1 MPSEDKNV
9 KYSFTGDTSSLQDAV
24 NKVLNLF
31 DKVDARAKKI
41 GQSESFEKMN
51 THAKRVTSTLK
62 SMASE
67 ANKTGQRLKKSF
79 SMANASEVK
88 KQMTQNITATIA
100 QLNNMARSFSDMT
113 SRIVSMETKSS
124 QAFTRMQTRLGSIA
138 AAFRRVSK
146 ASDDEGKSADS
157 NIRKTKTL
165 TKLKQELGKTSAN
178 LSNHFKK
185 VSTSANQ
192 AYTGINRLAGSSNKL
207 KSVFSI
213 LTGYKIGSFLAT
225 GTQEAIHFTEVLN
238 MFTVAM
244 GESNEV
250 ADKFVSTI
258 QEMYGLDPTNIMRY
272 TSMFYQL
279 ASAVDT
285 PTEAA
290 EKMSMGLT
298 KMTVDIASLFDMPI
312 DTVMENLSSGMQGMT
327 RAVRKYGMD
336 LRNTTLQQTALSL
349 GISRQVESMSE
360 ADRQGLRYITMMR
373 QASIA
378 TGDFGKTIESPAN
391 QLRVLREQVSQ
402 LARAIGSFFVPVL
415 QVVLPYLNGFIMAI
429 RTIINFLGSMLGI
442 TTKSFGGA
450 TDAAKKLGAQAGS
463 AAGGIGGIGDS
474 AKDAAK
480 QMKQL
485 TAPFDELNILS
496 EDTSDSLSGLGGSG
510 GGGIGG
516 DFMDPAIMQAIADM
530 ETQFENIEMK
540 ANKVRDSILEFLGF
554 HYEGD
559 QLKWVA
565 DDFQK
570 NLVDKFPQWKK
581 TINATFENWDE
592 IVNSVKRLGT
602 VLWDTFKTIL
612 SPITTLIVETF
623 KSIDWDE
630 VFSDFI
636 TKLPDRL
643 NALSDWIENNQG
655 LIQVFSYLVA
665 GVALAFKGWSI
676 IQTYIPLF
684 EKIASAVNIFL
695 KFLNPVSATI
705 IAVGAALVYAYNKFE
720 SVRNAVSNLKDA
732 FSVMV
737 DAVSGLMTTLWETV
751 LQPILDNMGTQFSNL
766 WENHISPLIE
776 NFALFA
782 AAVGEAI
789 LTVITIITQLVDLVI
804 QRLGPDF
811 STAFNLVLDI
821 VTTVVGLLADL
832 IGGFLEVLTGVITFI
847 TGVFSGD
854 WEKAWEG
861 IKLTFQ
867 GVVDGIKGIMR
878 LGVNIIVDLV
888 NGFVSVVYDGLVA
901 LIKRIN
907 KIASKAAK
915 FVGIDIAIPIPDRPA
930 KFPHLAKGGVVTGPT
945 VGLIGEGKYDEAV
958 IPLGDSPQMN
968 EMIQKI
974 VDALHDD
981 PKGGSGGGEA
991 VFNITVELDGDVI
1004 YKKMKRIEQSKGRDF
1019 KMGGFQRG

>member
-9 KYSFTGDTSSLQDAV
+9 RYSFTGDTSSLQDAV

-51 THAKRVTSTLK
+51 THAKRVTNTLRG
-62 SMASE
+62 MASE

-88 KQMTQNITATIA
+88 KQMTQNITATLA

-124 QAFTRMQTRLGSIA
+124 QAFARMQTRLGAIA

-165 TKLKQELGKTSAN
+165 TKLKQELGKASAN

-192 AYTGINRLAGSSNKL
+192 AHTGINRLTGSSNKL
-207 KSVFSI
+207 KSVLSI

-312 DTVMENLSSGMQGMT
+312 NTVMENLSSGMQGMT

-336 LRNTTLQQTALSL
+336 LRVTTLQQTALSL
-349 GISRQVESMSE
+349 GISRQVENMSE

-391 QLRVLREQVSQ
+391 QLRILREQVSQ
-402 LARAIGSFFVPVL
+402 LARAIGNFFIPVL

-429 RTIINFLGSMLGI
+429 RTIINFLGSMIGI
-442 TTKSFGGA
+442 TTTAFGGA
-450 TDAAKKLGAQAGS
+450 TDAAKKLGDQAGS

-480 QMKQL
+480 KMKQL

-496 EDTSDSLSGLGGSG
+496 EDTSDNLSGLGGA

-516 DFMDPAIMQAIADM
+516 EFMDPAIMQAIADM

-540 ANKVRDSILEFLGF
+540 ANKVRDSILDFLGF

-559 QLKWVA
+559 QLVWVA
-565 DDFQK
+565 EDFQK

-592 IVNSVKRLGT
+592 IVASVKRLGK
-602 VLWDTFKTIL
+602 VLWTTFKNIL
-612 SPITTLIVETF
+612 SPIQKLIVDTF
-623 KSIDWDE
+623 TSIDWDSI
-630 VFSDFI
+630 FADFI
-636 TKLPDRL
+636 TQLPNRL
-643 NALSDWIENNQG
+643 NALSDWILANQG
-655 LIQVFSYLVA
+655 LIQGFTYTVA
-665 GVALAFKGWSI
+665 AVALAFKGWTVL
-676 IQTYIPLF
+676 QTYIPLF
-684 EKIASAVNIFL
+684 TQIGAAIKTFVG
-695 KFLNPVSATI
+695 FLNPVSATLM
-705 IAVGAALVYAYNKFE
+705 AVGAALIYAYNKFDTVKE
-720 SVRNAVSNLKDA
+720 AVASLQEA
-732 FSVMV
+732 FATMV
-737 DAVSGLMTTLWETV
+737 GAVGGLMTTLWDTT
-751 LQPILDNMGTQFSNL
+751 LKPILENMAMQFGGL
-766 WENHISPLIE
+766 WETCISPLIE
-776 NFALFA
+776 SFALLA
-782 AAVGEAI
+782 LAVVEAVVSI
-789 LTVITIITQLVDLVI
+789 ITVITQLLTLVTAK
-804 QRLGPDF
+804 LGPQF
-811 STAFNLVLDI
+811 ATAFNLVLDV
-821 VTTVVGLLADL
+821 VTSVVGAMTTILD
-832 IGGFLEVLTGVITFI
+832 GFMEVLAGLITFI

-854 WEKAWEG
+854 WEKAWDG

-878 LGVNIIVDLV
+878 LGVNVIVDLV

-907 KIASKAAK
+907 KIAAKAAK
-915 FVGIDIAIPIPDRPA
+915 FVGMDIAIPIPDRPA
-930 KFPHLAKGGVVTGPT
+930 KFPHFAKGGVVTGPT

-974 VDALHDD
+974 VDALHDSPD
-981 PKGGSGGGEA
+981 GAGGGDA

>member
-9 KYSFTGDTSSLQDAV
+9 RYSFTGDTSSLQDAV

-51 THAKRVTSTLK
+51 TQAKRVTSTLK

-88 KQMTQNITATIA
+88 KQMTQNIAATVA

-124 QAFTRMQTRLGSIA
+124 QAFARMQTRLGSIA

-165 TKLKQELGKTSAN
+165 TKLKQELGKASAN

-192 AYTGINRLAGSSNKL
+192 AHTGINRLTGSSNKL

-312 DTVMENLSSGMQGMT
+312 NTVMENLSSGMQGMT

-336 LRNTTLQQTALSL
+336 LRVTTLQQTALSL
-349 GISRQVESMSE
+349 GISRQVENMSE

-391 QLRVLREQVSQ
+391 QLRILREQVFQ
-402 LARAIGSFFVPVL
+402 LARAIGNFFIPVL

-429 RTIINFLGSMLGI
+429 RTIINFLGSMIGI
-442 TTKSFGGA
+442 TTTAFGGA
-450 TDAAKKLGAQAGS
+450 TDAAKKLGDQAGS

-480 QMKQL
+480 KMKQL

-496 EDTSDSLSGLGGSG
+496 EDTSDSLSGLGGA

-516 DFMDPAIMQAIADM
+516 EFMDPAIMQAIADM

-540 ANKVRDSILEFLGF
+540 ANKVRDSILDFLGF

-559 QLKWVA
+559 QLVWVA
-565 DDFQK
+565 EDFQK
-570 NLVDKFPQWKK
+570 NLVDKFPQWKQ
-581 TINATFENWDE
+581 TINATFDNWDE
-592 IVNSVKRLGT
+592 IVASVQRLGK
-602 VLWDTFKTIL
+602 VLWTTFKNIL
-612 SPITTLIVETF
+612 SPIQKLIVDTF
-623 KSIDWDE
+623 TSIDWDSI
-630 VFSDFI
+630 FADFI
-636 TKLPDRL
+636 TQLPNRL
-643 NALSDWIENNQG
+643 NALSDWILANQG
-655 LIQVFSYLVA
+655 LIQGFTYVVA
-665 GVALAFKGWSI
+665 AVALAFRGWTVL
-676 IQTYIPLF
+676 QTYIPLLTQIGAAINTF
-684 EKIASAVNIFL
+684 VG
-695 KFLNPVSATI
+695 FLNPVSATLM
-705 IAVGAALVYAYNKFE
+705 AVGAALIYAYNKFDTVKE
-720 SVRNAVSNLKDA
+720 AVASLQEA
-732 FSVMV
+732 FATMV
-737 DAVSGLMTTLWETV
+737 GAVGGLMTTLWDTT
-751 LQPILDNMGTQFSNL
+751 LKPILENMAMQFGGL
-766 WENHISPLIE
+766 WETCISPLIE
-776 NFALFA
+776 SFALLA
-782 AAVGEAI
+782 LAVVEAVVSI
-789 LTVITIITQLVDLVI
+789 ITVITQLLTLVTTN
-804 QRLGPDF
+804 LGPQF
-811 STAFNLVLDI
+811 ATAFNLVLDV
-821 VTTVVGLLADL
+821 VTTV
-832 IGGFLEVLTGVITFI
+832 IGALTTILDGFMEVLAGLITFI

-861 IKLTFQ
+861 IKLTFK
-867 GVVDGIKGIMR
+867 GVWDGMKGIARLAVNIVVDLI
-878 LGVNIIVDLV
+878 
-888 NGFVSVVYDGLVA
+888 NGFVSIVYDGLVA

-907 KIASKAAK
+907 KIAAKAAK

-930 KFPHLAKGGVVTGPT
+930 KFPHFAKGGVVTGPT

-974 VDALHDD
+974 VDALH
-981 PKGGSGGGEA
+981 GSPDGAGGGDA

>member
-9 KYSFTGDTSSLQDAV
+9 RYSFTGDTSSLQDAV

-51 THAKRVTSTLK
+51 THAKRVTNTLRG
-62 SMASE
+62 MASE

-88 KQMTQNITATIA
+88 KQMTQNITATLA

-124 QAFTRMQTRLGSIA
+124 QAFARMQTRLGSIA

-165 TKLKQELGKTSAN
+165 TKLKQELGKASAN

-192 AYTGINRLAGSSNKL
+192 AHTGINRLTGSSNKL
-207 KSVFSI
+207 KSVCSI

-279 ASAVDT
+279 ASAVET

-290 EKMSMGLT
+290 EQMSMGLT

-312 DTVMENLSSGMQGMT
+312 NTVMENLSSGMQGMT

-336 LRNTTLQQTALSL
+336 LRITTLQQTALSL
-349 GISRQVESMSE
+349 GISRQIENMSE

-402 LARAIGSFFVPVL
+402 LARAIGNFFIPVL

-429 RTIINFLGSMLGI
+429 RTIINFLGSMIGI
-442 TTKSFGGA
+442 TTTAFGGA
-450 TDAAKKLGAQAGS
+450 TDAAKKLGDQAGS

-480 QMKQL
+480 KMKQL

-496 EDTSDSLSGLGGSG
+496 EDTSDSLSGLGGA

-516 DFMDPAIMQAIADM
+516 EFMDPAIMQAIADM

-540 ANKVRDSILEFLGF
+540 ANKVRDSILDFLGF
-554 HYEGD
+554 HYEGA
-559 QLKWVA
+559 QLVWVA
-565 DDFQK
+565 EDFQK
-570 NLVDKFPQWKK
+570 NLVDKFPYWKK

-592 IVNSVKRLGT
+592 IVASVKRLGK
-602 VLWDTFKTIL
+602 VLWQTFKNIL
-612 SPITTLIVETF
+612 SPIQKLIVDTF
-623 KSIDWDE
+623 TSIDWDSI
-630 VFSDFI
+630 FADFI
-636 TKLPDRL
+636 TQLPNRL
-643 NALSDWIENNQG
+643 NALSDWILANQG
-655 LIQVFSYLVA
+655 LIQGFTYTVA
-665 GVALAFKGWSI
+665 AVALAFKGWTVL
-676 IQTYIPLF
+676 QTYIPLF
-684 EKIASAVNIFL
+684 TQIGAAIKTFVG
-695 KFLNPVSATI
+695 FLNPVSATLM
-705 IAVGAALVYAYNKFE
+705 AVGAALIYAYNKFDTVKE
-720 SVRNAVSNLKDA
+720 AVASLQEA
-732 FSVMV
+732 FATMV
-737 DAVSGLMTTLWETV
+737 GAVGGLMTTLWDTT
-751 LQPILDNMGTQFSNL
+751 LKPILENMAMQFGGL
-766 WENHISPLIE
+766 WETCISPLIE
-776 NFALFA
+776 SFALLA
-782 AAVGEAI
+782 LAVVEAVVSI
-789 LTVITIITQLVDLVI
+789 ITVITQLLTLVTSK
-804 QRLGPDF
+804 LGPQF
-811 STAFNLVLDI
+811 ATAFNLVLDV
-821 VTTVVGLLADL
+821 VTSVVSALTTILD
-832 IGGFLEVLTGVITFI
+832 GFMEVLAGLITFI
-847 TGVFSGD
+847 TGVFTGD

-861 IKLTFQ
+861 IKTVFK
-867 GVVDGIKGIMR
+867 GVWDGMKGIAR
-878 LGVNIIVDLV
+878 LAANVVIDLV
-888 NGFVSVVYDGLVA
+888 NGFVSIVYDGLVA

-907 KIASKAAK
+907 KIASKAMK
-915 FVGIDIAIPIPDRPA
+915 FVGLDILIPIPDKPA
-930 KFPHLAKGGVVTGPT
+930 KFPHFAKGGVVTGPT

-974 VDALHDD
+974 IDALHDSPD
-981 PKGGSGGGEA
+981 GAGGGDA

>member
-9 KYSFTGDTSSLQDAV
+9 RYSFTGDTSSLQDAV

-88 KQMTQNITATIA
+88 KQMTQNITATLA

-124 QAFTRMQTRLGSIA
+124 QAFARMQTRLGSIA

-165 TKLKQELGKTSAN
+165 TKLKQELGKASAN

-192 AYTGINRLAGSSNKL
+192 AHTGINRLTGSSNKL

-279 ASAVDT
+279 ASAVDA

-312 DTVMENLSSGMQGMT
+312 NTVMENLSSGMQGMT

-336 LRNTTLQQTALSL
+336 LRITTLQQTALSL
-349 GISRQVESMSE
+349 GISRQVENMSE

-391 QLRVLREQVSQ
+391 QLRILREQVSQ
-402 LARAIGSFFVPVL
+402 LARAIGNFFIPVL

-429 RTIINFLGSMLGI
+429 RTIINFLGSMIGI
-442 TTKSFGGA
+442 TTTAFGGA
-450 TDAAKKLGAQAGS
+450 TDAAKKLGDQAGS

-480 QMKQL
+480 KMKQL

-496 EDTSDSLSGLGGSG
+496 EDTSDSLSGLGGA

-516 DFMDPAIMQAIADM
+516 EFMDPAIMQAIADM
-530 ETQFENIEMK
+530 ETKFENIEMK
-540 ANKVRDSILEFLGF
+540 ANKVRDSILDFLGF

-559 QLKWVA
+559 QLVWVA
-565 DDFQK
+565 EDFQK

-592 IVNSVKRLGT
+592 IVASVKRLGK
-602 VLWDTFKTIL
+602 VLWQTFKNIL
-612 SPITTLIVETF
+612 SPIQKLIVDTF
-623 KSIDWDE
+623 TSIDWDSI
-630 VFSDFI
+630 FADFI
-636 TKLPDRL
+636 TQLPNRL
-643 NALSDWIENNQG
+643 NALSDWILANQG
-655 LIQVFSYLVA
+655 LIQGFTYTVA
-665 GVALAFKGWSI
+665 AVALAFKGWTVL
-676 IQTYIPLF
+676 QTYIPLF
-684 EKIASAVNIFL
+684 TQIGAAIKTFVG
-695 KFLNPVSATI
+695 FLNPVSATLM
-705 IAVGAALVYAYNKFE
+705 AVGAALIYAYNKFDTVKE
-720 SVRNAVSNLKDA
+720 AVASLQEA
-732 FSVMV
+732 FATMV
-737 DAVSGLMTTLWETV
+737 GAVGGLMTTLWEST
-751 LQPILDNMGTQFSNL
+751 LKPILENMAMQFSGL
-766 WENHISPLIE
+766 WDTCISPLIE
-776 NFALFA
+776 SFALLA
-782 AAVGEAI
+782 LAVVEAVVSI
-789 LTVITIITQLVDLVI
+789 ITVITQLLTLVTSK
-804 QRLGPDF
+804 LGPQF
-811 STAFNLVLDI
+811 ATAFNLVLDV
-821 VTTVVGLLADL
+821 VTSVVSSLTTILD
-832 IGGFLEVLTGVITFI
+832 GFMEVLAGLITFI
-847 TGVFSGD
+847 TGVFTGD

-861 IKLTFQ
+861 IKTVFK
-867 GVVDGIKGIMR
+867 GVWDGMKGIAR
-878 LGVNIIVDLV
+878 LAVNVVIDLV
-888 NGFVSVVYDGLVA
+888 NGFVSIVYDGLVA

-907 KIASKAAK
+907 KIASKAMQ
-915 FVGIDIAIPIPDRPA
+915 FVGLDILIPIPDKPA
-930 KFPHLAKGGVVTGPT
+930 KFPHFAKGGVVTGPT

-974 VDALHDD
+974 VDALHDSPD
-981 PKGGSGGGEA
+981 SAGGGDA

>member
-9 KYSFTGDTSSLQDAV
+9 RYSFTGDTSSLQDAV

-51 THAKRVTSTLK
+51 THAKRVTNTLRG
-62 SMASE
+62 MASE

-88 KQMTQNITATIA
+88 KQMTQNITATLA

-124 QAFTRMQTRLGSIA
+124 QAFARMQTRLGSIA

-165 TKLKQELGKTSAN
+165 TKLKQELGKASAN

-192 AYTGINRLAGSSNKL
+192 AHTGINRLTGSSNKL

-238 MFTVAM
+238 MYTVAM

-250 ADKFVSTI
+250 ADKFVDTI

-279 ASAVDT
+279 ASAVET

-312 DTVMENLSSGMQGMT
+312 NTVMENLSSGMQGMT

-336 LRNTTLQQTALSL
+336 LRITTLQQTALSL
-349 GISRQVESMSE
+349 GISRQVENMSE

-391 QLRVLREQVSQ
+391 QLRILREQVSQ
-402 LARAIGSFFVPVL
+402 LARAIGNFFIPVL

-429 RTIINFLGSMLGI
+429 RTIINFLGSMIGI
-442 TTKSFGGA
+442 TTTAFGGA
-450 TDAAKKLGAQAGS
+450 TDAAKKLGDQASG

-480 QMKQL
+480 KMKQL

-496 EDTSDSLSGLGGSG
+496 EDTSDSLSGLGGAS
-510 GGGIGG
+510 GGIGG
-516 DFMDPAIMQAIADM
+516 EFMDPAIMQAIADM

-540 ANKVRDSILEFLGF
+540 ANKVRDSILDFLGF
-554 HYEGD
+554 KYEGD
-559 QLKWVA
+559 QLVWVA
-565 DDFQK
+565 EDFQK

-592 IVNSVKRLGT
+592 IVASVKRLGK
-602 VLWDTFKTIL
+602 VLWQTFKNILNPIQKLIVDTFT
-612 SPITTLIVETF
+612 
-623 KSIDWDE
+623 SIDWDSI
-630 VFSDFI
+630 FADFI
-636 TKLPDRL
+636 TQLPDRL
-643 NALSDWIENNQG
+643 NALSDWILANQG
-655 LIQVFSYLVA
+655 LIQGFTYTVA
-665 GVALAFKGWSI
+665 AVALAFKGWTVL
-676 IQTYIPLF
+676 QTYIPLLTQ
-684 EKIASAVNIFL
+684 IGAAVKTFVG
-695 KFLNPVSATI
+695 FLNPVSATLM
-705 IAVGAALVYAYNKFE
+705 AVGAALIYAYNKFDTVKE
-720 SVRNAVSNLKDA
+720 AVGDLKEA
-732 FSVMV
+732 FATMV
-737 DAVSGLMTTLWETV
+737 GAVGGLMTTLWEAT
-751 LQPILDNMGTQFSNL
+751 LKPILENMAMQFGGL
-766 WENHISPLIE
+766 WDTCISPLIE
-776 NFALFA
+776 SFALLA
-782 AAVGEAI
+782 LAVVEAVVSI
-789 LTVITIITQLVDLVI
+789 ITVITNLLTLVTTK
-804 QRLGPDF
+804 LGPQF
-811 STAFNLVLDI
+811 ATAFNLVLDV
-821 VTTVVGLLADL
+821 VTTVIGALATILD
-832 IGGFLEVLTGVITFI
+832 GFMEVLAGLITFI
-847 TGVFSGD
+847 TGVFTGD

-878 LGVNIIVDLV
+878 LGVNVIVDLV
-888 NGFVSVVYDGLVA
+888 NGFVSVVYDGLVS

-907 KIASKAAK
+907 KIASKAAE

-930 KFPHLAKGGVVTGPT
+930 KFPHFAKGGVVTGPT

-974 VDALHDD
+974 VDALHDSPD
-981 PKGGSGGGEA
+981 GAGGGDA

>member
-9 KYSFTGDTSSLQDAV
+9 RYSFTGDTSSLQDAV

-31 DKVDARAKKI
+31 DMVDARAKKI
-41 GQSESFEKMN
+41 GQSESFERMN
-51 THAKRVTSTLK
+51 TQAKRVTSTLK

-88 KQMTQNITATIA
+88 KQMTQNITATVA

-165 TKLKQELGKTSAN
+165 TKLKQELGKASAN

-192 AYTGINRLAGSSNKL
+192 AHTGINRLTGSSNKL

-225 GTQEAIHFTEVLN
+225 GTKEAIHFTEVLN

-312 DTVMENLSSGMQGMT
+312 NTVMENLSSGMQGMT

-336 LRNTTLQQTALSL
+336 LRVTTLQQTALSL
-349 GISRQVESMSE
+349 GISRQVENMSE

-391 QLRVLREQVSQ
+391 QLRILREQVSQ
-402 LARAIGSFFVPVL
+402 LARAIGNFFIPVL

-429 RTIINFLGSMLGI
+429 RTIINFLGSMIGL
-442 TTKSFGGA
+442 TTTAFGGA
-450 TDAAKKLGAQAGS
+450 TDAAKQLGNQASS

-480 QMKQL
+480 KMKQL

-496 EDTSDSLSGLGGSG
+496 EDTSDSLSGLGGA

-516 DFMDPAIMQAIADM
+516 EFMDPAIMQAIADM

-540 ANKVRDSILEFLGF
+540 ANKVRDSILDFLGF
-554 HYEGD
+554 KYEGD
-559 QLKWVA
+559 QLVWVA
-565 DDFQK
+565 EDFQK
-570 NLVDKFPQWKK
+570 NLVDKFPQWKQ

-592 IVNSVKRLGT
+592 IVASVKRLGK
-602 VLWDTFKTIL
+602 VLWQTFKNILNPIQKLIVDTFT
-612 SPITTLIVETF
+612 
-623 KSIDWDE
+623 SIDWDSI
-630 VFSDFI
+630 FADFI
-636 TKLPDRL
+636 TQLPNRL
-643 NALSDWIENNQG
+643 NALSDWILANQD
-655 LIQVFSYLVA
+655 LIQGFTYAVA
-665 GVALAFKGWSI
+665 AVALAFKGWTVL
-676 IQTYIPLF
+676 QAYIPLF
-684 EKIASAVNIFL
+684 TKIGAAIKTFVG
-695 KFLNPVSATI
+695 FLNPVSATLM
-705 IAVGAALVYAYNKFE
+705 AVGAALIYAYNKFDTVKE
-720 SVRNAVSNLKDA
+720 AVASLQEA
-732 FSVMV
+732 FATMV
-737 DAVSGLMTTLWETV
+737 GAVGGLMTALWDTTLKPILENMAMQFGGLWETC
-751 LQPILDNMGTQFSNL
+751 
-766 WENHISPLIE
+766 ISPLIE
-776 NFALFA
+776 SFALLA
-782 AAVGEAI
+782 LAVVEAVVSI
-789 LTVITIITQLVDLVI
+789 ITVITNLLTLVTTN
-804 QRLGPDF
+804 LGPQF
-811 STAFNLVLDI
+811 TTAFNLVLDV
-821 VTTVVGLLADL
+821 VTTV
-832 IGGFLEVLTGVITFI
+832 IGALTTILDGFMEVLAGLITFI

-878 LGVNIIVDLV
+878 FGVNVIVDLV

-901 LIKRIN
+901 LIRRIN
-907 KIASKAAK
+907 RIASKAAE
-915 FVGIDIAIPIPDRPA
+915 FLGMDISIPIPDRPP
-930 KFPHLAKGGVVTGPT
+930 KFPHFAKGGVVTGPT

-974 VDALHDD
+974 VDALHDSPD
-981 PKGGSGGGEA
+981 SAGGGDA

>member
-9 KYSFTGDTSSLQDAV
+9 RYSFTGDTSSLQDAV

-31 DKVDARAKKI
+31 DKVDARAKKV
-41 GQSESFEKMN
+41 GHANSFEDMK
-51 THAKRVTSTLK
+51 TQVKAVTSVLK

-88 KQMTQNITATIA
+88 KQMTQNITATLA

-124 QAFTRMQTRLGSIA
+124 QAFTRMKTRLGSIA

-165 TKLKQELGKTSAN
+165 TKLKQELGKASAN

-192 AYTGINRLAGSSNKL
+192 AHTGINRLTGSSNKL

-225 GTQEAIHFTEVLN
+225 GAQEAIHFTEVLN

-250 ADKFVSTI
+250 ADKFVDTI

-272 TSMFYQL
+272 TAMFYQL

-312 DTVMENLSSGMQGMT
+312 NTVMENLSSGMQGMT

-336 LRNTTLQQTALSL
+336 LRVTTLQQTALSL
-349 GISRQVESMSE
+349 GISRQVENMSE

-391 QLRVLREQVSQ
+391 QLRILREQVSQ
-402 LARAIGSFFVPVL
+402 LARAIGNFFIPVL

-429 RTIINFLGSMLGI
+429 RTIINFLGSMIGI
-442 TTKSFGGA
+442 TTIAFGGA
-450 TDAAKKLGAQAGS
+450 TDAAKQLGNQASS

-480 QMKQL
+480 KMKQL

-496 EDTSDSLSGLGGSG
+496 EDTSDSLSGLGGA

-516 DFMDPAIMQAIADM
+516 EFMDPAIMQAIADM

-540 ANKVRDSILEFLGF
+540 ANKVRDSILDFLGF
-554 HYEGD
+554 KYEGD
-559 QLKWVA
+559 QLVWVA
-565 DDFQK
+565 EDFQK

-592 IVNSVKRLGT
+592 IVASVKRLGK
-602 VLWDTFKTIL
+602 VLWTTFKNIL
-612 SPITTLIVETF
+612 SPIQKLIVDTF
-623 KSIDWDE
+623 TSIDWDSI
-630 VFSDFI
+630 FADFI
-636 TKLPDRL
+636 TQLPNRL
-643 NALSDWIENNQG
+643 NALSDWILANQG
-655 LIQVFSYLVA
+655 LIQGFTYIVA
-665 GVALAFKGWSI
+665 AVALAFKGWTVL
-676 IQTYIPLF
+676 QTYIPLF
-684 EKIASAVNIFL
+684 TQIGTVIT
-695 KFLNPVSATI
+695 KFVGSLNPVSATLM
-705 IAVGAALVYAYNKFE
+705 AVGAALIYAYNKFDTVKE
-720 SVRNAVSNLKDA
+720 AVASLQEA
-732 FSVMV
+732 FATMV
-737 DAVSGLMTTLWETV
+737 GAVGGLMTTLWDTT
-751 LQPILDNMGTQFSNL
+751 LKPILENMAMQFGGL
-766 WENHISPLIE
+766 WDTCISPLIE
-776 NFALFA
+776 SFALLA
-782 AAVGEAI
+782 LAVVEAVVSI
-789 LTVITIITQLVDLVI
+789 ITVITQLLTLVTTN
-804 QRLGPDF
+804 LGPQF
-811 STAFNLVLDI
+811 ATAFNLVLDV
-821 VTTVVGLLADL
+821 VTTV
-832 IGGFLEVLTGVITFI
+832 IGALTTILDGFMEVLAGLITFI
-847 TGVFSGD
+847 TGVFTGD
-854 WEKAWEG
+854 WEKAWDG

-878 LGVNIIVDLV
+878 LGVNVIVDLV

-907 KIASKAAK
+907 KIASKAAE

-930 KFPHLAKGGVVTGPT
+930 KFPHFAKGGVVTGPT

-974 VDALHDD
+974 VDALHDN
-981 PKGGSGGGEA
+981 PEGTGGGDA

>member
-9 KYSFTGDTSSLQDAV
+9 RYSFTGDTSSLQDAV

-51 THAKRVTSTLK
+51 THAKRVTNTLRG
-62 SMASE
+62 MASE

-88 KQMTQNITATIA
+88 KQMTQNIAATVA

-124 QAFTRMQTRLGSIA
+124 QAFARMQTRLGSIA

-165 TKLKQELGKTSAN
+165 TKLKQELGKASAD

-192 AYTGINRLAGSSNKL
+192 AHTGINRLTGSSNKL

-312 DTVMENLSSGMQGMT
+312 NTVMENLSSGMQGMT

-336 LRNTTLQQTALSL
+336 LRVTTLQQTALSL
-349 GISRQVESMSE
+349 GISRQVENMSE

-402 LARAIGSFFVPVL
+402 LARAIGNFFIPVL

-429 RTIINFLGSMLGI
+429 RTIINFLGSMIGI
-442 TTKSFGGA
+442 TTTAFGGA
-450 TDAAKKLGAQAGS
+450 TDAAKKLGDQAGS

-480 QMKQL
+480 KMKQL

-496 EDTSDSLSGLGGSG
+496 EDTSDSLSGLGGA

-516 DFMDPAIMQAIADM
+516 EFMDPAIMQAIADM

-540 ANKVRDSILEFLGF
+540 ANKVRDSILDFLGF

-559 QLKWVA
+559 QLVWVA
-565 DDFQK
+565 EDFQK

-592 IVNSVKRLGT
+592 IVASVKRLGK
-602 VLWDTFKTIL
+602 VLWTTFKNILRPIQKLIVDTFT
-612 SPITTLIVETF
+612 
-623 KSIDWDE
+623 SIDWDSI
-630 VFSDFI
+630 FADFI
-636 TKLPDRL
+636 TQLPSRL
-643 NALSDWIENNQG
+643 NALSDWILANQG
-655 LIQVFSYLVA
+655 LIQGFTYAVA
-665 GVALAFKGWSI
+665 AVALAFKGWTVL
-676 IQTYIPLF
+676 QTYIPLF
-684 EKIASAVNIFL
+684 TQIGTVIT
-695 KFLNPVSATI
+695 KFVGSLNPVSATLM
-705 IAVGAALVYAYNKFE
+705 AVGAALIYAYNKFDTVKE
-720 SVRNAVSNLKDA
+720 AVASLQEA
-732 FSVMV
+732 FATMV
-737 DAVSGLMTTLWETV
+737 GAVGGLMTTLWEST
-751 LQPILDNMGTQFSNL
+751 LKPILENMAMQFSGL
-766 WENHISPLIE
+766 WDTCISPLIE
-776 NFALFA
+776 SFALLA
-782 AAVGEAI
+782 LAVVEAVVSI
-789 LTVITIITQLVDLVI
+789 ITVITRLLTLVTTN
-804 QRLGPDF
+804 LGPQF
-811 STAFNLVLDI
+811 ATAFNLVLDV
-821 VTTVVGLLADL
+821 VTSVVSSLTTILD
-832 IGGFLEVLTGVITFI
+832 GFMEVLAGLITFI
-847 TGVFSGD
+847 TGVFTGD

-861 IKLTFQ
+861 IKTVFKGVWDGMKGIARLAVNV
-867 GVVDGIKGIMR
+867 VVDLI
-878 LGVNIIVDLV
+878 
-888 NGFVSVVYDGLVA
+888 NGFVSIVYDGLVA

-907 KIASKAAK
+907 KIAAKAMQ
-915 FVGIDIAIPIPDRPA
+915 FVGLDILIPIPDRPA
-930 KFPHLAKGGVVTGPT
+930 KFPHFAKGGVVTGPT

-974 VDALHDD
+974 VDALHDSPD
-981 PKGGSGGGEA
+981 GAGGGDA